1 MRYTKSISSGS
12 LAVAL
17 LSAGAATASPQPDD
31 AQLGTKV
38 RAALDADHQLI
49 ARHIDVSVERGVG
62 RVSGFVQSDE
72 DLKRAQQ
79 DAASVPGVVNV
90 KDELQLKREGS
101 RDARG

>member
-12 LAVAL
+12 LAVAF
-17 LSAGAATASPQPDD
+17 LSAWAATASPQPDD
-31 AQLGTKV
+31 AQLGYKSAGGS
-38 RAALDADHQLI
+38 RCHHQLI

-62 RVSGFVQSDE
+62 RVSGFMQSDE

-90 KDELQLKREGS
+90 KDELELKREGS
-101 RDARG
+101 RDAGG